1 MLLLVVVDT
10 SLTSLGI
17 GMIFPVFQALID
29 PSYNSPLLQQAVPA
43 LLQFAPETRLLLV
56 ATATVLL
63 FGLKAAITMLTSIST
78 NAFLQDLRFYWVNQ
92 IGEHYLYGP
101 QRVVSGKKPGELL
114 NNWFNE
120 TLSATRFFQSCISYF
135 SSTMLVLALVVIGL
149 VINWQAMLGM
159 IIAASIV
166 AALGRRKLFR
176 GSALLSKTKVALN
189 QSVTAAMIENLT
201 HIRDLKIL
209 QAEELRLRSL
219 NENCRLLAK
228 AILKGTIFSEIPR
241 VSGEFLAV
249 LALMSFIVISVKL
262 LNQPP
267 TDILPLMAFFFIAF
281 YRLISAGSMATA
293 ARIKA
298 LNEMHSVT
306 VISQLLAQSR
316 ERENETEGEPLNR
329 LNTDIELHGVNF
341 SYDAKHPILAD
352 INAKFPHG
360 KTTLL
365 LGPSGAGKSTLL
377 DLLMRLET
385 PESGSI
391 TAMGLQASKYRLS
404 DWRRQ
409 FGYVSQEAALFNGDI
424 LANLRL
430 ANPDASPAE
439 IEHACRLAG
448 AEDFIRDLP
457 HGYATLVGDRGYS
470 LSGGQRKRIAIA
482 RALIRKPSVLI
493 LDEAT
498 TSFEQS
504 LEWSMLR
511 ALRAA
516 MPDMTIIQVTHR
528 LTMKEGADWVIAL
541 QGGKI
546 IAEGDWISVQ
556 SRFSSLFQITNPQ
569 PR

>member
-1 MLLLVVVDT
+1 MYTERFSRDGHNLAEDLLPDCLCVLD
-10 SLTSLGI
+10 SRSWDDLKRFG
-17 GMIFPVFQALID
+17 
-29 PSYNSPLLQQAVPA
+29 VPA
-43 LLQFAPETRLLLV
+43 ERMTITHNPWLDTLASQSSAAAPAMPTEPRKQSM
-56 ATATVLL
+56 TVLL
-63 FGLKAAITMLTSIST
+63 ASQPLAEM
-78 NAFLQDLRFYWVNQ
+78 
-92 IGEHYLYGP
+92 
-101 QRVVSGKKPGELL
+101 QRVRNLYYNQYTIFECLL
-114 NNWFNE
+114 AAMQKLKGLQPE
-120 TLSATRFFQSCISYF
+120 PVIQ
-135 SSTMLVLALVVIGL
+135 VLAHP
-149 VINWQAMLGM
+149 
-159 IIAASIV
+159 S
-166 AALGRRKLFR
+166 
-176 GSALLSKTKVALN
+176 
-189 QSVTAAMIENLT
+189 
-201 HIRDLKIL
+201 
-209 QAEELRLRSL
+209 EE
-219 NENCRLLAK
+219 
-228 AILKGTIFSEIPR
+228 
-241 VSGEFLAV
+241 
-249 LALMSFIVISVKL
+249 IS
-262 LNQPP
+262 
-267 TDILPLMAFFFIAF
+267 
-281 YRLISAGSMATA
+281 RW
-293 ARIKA
+293 
-298 LNEMHSVT
+298 E
-306 VISQLLAQSR
+306 
-316 ERENETEGEPLNR
+316 NR
-329 LNTDIELHGVNF
+329 L
-341 SYDAKHPILAD
+341 
-352 INAKFPHG
+352 
-360 KTTLL
+360 
-365 LGPSGAGKSTLL
+365 
-377 DLLMRLET
+377 
-385 PESGSI
+385 
-391 TAMGLQASKYRLS
+391 ASKPYGNVKVQRLS
-404 DWRRQ
+404 DWRKQ